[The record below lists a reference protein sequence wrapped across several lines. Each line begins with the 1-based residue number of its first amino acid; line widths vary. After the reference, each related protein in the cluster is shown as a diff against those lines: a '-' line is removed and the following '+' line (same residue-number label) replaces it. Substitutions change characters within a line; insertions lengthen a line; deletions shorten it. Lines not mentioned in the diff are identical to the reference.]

1 MRKFIKIITRWK
13 YSFPAWLFTVI
24 LVFISLD
31 IMRIPQLFWLLLPM
45 IIGSL
50 LLAAEK
56 WWGCLV
62 GSIFG
67 AYCIAEYYSKIRN
80 HELIHL
86 GTRYIGLI
94 VIVYYFLM
102 AYMVHKSRK
111 NSAADKQYNNTTD
124 ISKA

>member
-24 LVFISLD
+24 LVFISLEK
-31 IMRIPQLFWLLLPM
+31 MRIPQLFWLLLPM

-67 AYCIAEYYSKIRN
+67 VYCIAEYYYKVGN

-86 GTRYIGLI
+86 DTRYIGLI
-94 VIVYYFLM
+94 VIVYYLWM
-102 AYMVHKSRK
+102 GYLVYKERK
-111 NSAADKQYNNTTD
+111 CNPKIDR
-124 ISKA
+124 

>member
-1 MRKFIKIITRWK
+1 MRKFIKIISRWK

-24 LVFISLD
+24 WIWTYAEKT
-31 IMRIPQLFWLLLPM
+31 MAPNGWWLFTS
-45 IIGSL
+45 IIVGSL

-67 AYCIAEYYSKIRN
+67 VYCIAEYYYKVGN

-86 GTRYIGLI
+86 DTRYIGLI
-94 VIVYYFLM
+94 VIVYYSWMGYLV
-102 AYMVHKSRK
+102 YKERK
-111 NSAADKQYNNTTD
+111 CNPKIDR
-124 ISKA
+124 